1 MLINLLRVSA
11 HSSEH
16 AIRSISVT
24 SGKVLQGDPLGG
36 EIESVGQAQLCQTP
50 RRMNG
55 YFGNLTFLPEKKLL
69 QNFKLFKKSF
79 PSARDEDFAYSALR
93 HFLKGFLGF
102 CSHLA

>member
-93 HFLKGFLGF
+93 HFCERFSF